1 MQANVSGT
9 ESITVKPSMLNSGL
23 ICESVSAKV
32 VGDTILLTLNTGLV
46 RDGYSPRCPEAALGT
61 PSAGEYRVLY
71 AYGDSEPQALGS
83 IMIGSSGN

>member
-23 ICESVSAKV
+23 
-32 VGDTILLTLNTGLV
+32 V

-61 PSAGEYRVLY
+61 PPAGEYRVLY
-71 AYGDSEPQALGS
+71 TYGDKEPQALGS
-83 IMIGSSGN
+83 IAIGSSGN